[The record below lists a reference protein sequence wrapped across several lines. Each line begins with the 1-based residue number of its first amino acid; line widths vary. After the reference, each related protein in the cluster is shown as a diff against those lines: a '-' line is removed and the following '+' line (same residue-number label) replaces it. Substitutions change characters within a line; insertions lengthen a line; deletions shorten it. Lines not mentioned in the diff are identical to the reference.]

1 MRVLIA
7 NKSHKQIKAASVRLD
22 QLPLRQASRI
32 ASIDWASLAPRE
44 AQRLRELG
52 FDSGVSIEALH
63 RSMIKGPLA
72 CRVGR
77 MVIAIRRRVAAT
89 VTVEPA

>member
-52 FDSGVSIEALH
+52 FDSGVAIEALH

>member
-52 FDSGVSIEALH
+52 FDSGVAIEALH
-63 RSMIKGPLA
+63 RSMMKGPLA